1 MKLDIRLVP
10 NASKNEISGWTKDGK
25 LKVKV
30 QPPPV
35 NGAANKG
42 LIKFLASI
50 TGISKSGIRIV
61 RGEKSREKCVE
72 LDGDEKDIVKSLKGK
87 K

>member
-10 NASKNEISGWTKDGK
+10 NASKNEIVGWTEDGK

-30 QPPPV
+30 QSPPV
-35 NGAANKG
+35 DGAANKG
-42 LIKFLASI
+42 LIRFLASV
-50 TGISKSGIRIV
+50 TGVSKSKISIL

-72 LDGDEKDIVKSLKGK
+72 LDGDNDAIEYALKGK
-87 K
+87 Q